1 MARLASGVRGEA
13 DGAFAVFSSAAPPKP
28 NTAMN
33 KILSLVFLVVGAV
46 LLVYGLNASDSVASN
61 VSEAVTGTPTDKSMW
76 LVILG
81 AVGVIAGGV
90 GFFAGRK
97 S

>member
-1 MARLASGVRGEA
+1 
-13 DGAFAVFSSAAPPKP
+13 
-28 NTAMN
+28 MN

>member
-1 MARLASGVRGEA
+1 MLASRMREAGSRAPSLKRVR
-13 DGAFAVFSSAAPPKP
+13 SQP
-28 NTAMN
+28 NPAMN
-33 KILSLVFLVVGAV
+33 KSLSLAFLVAGVV
-46 LLVYGLNASDSVASN
+46 LLVFGLNSSDSVASS

-76 LVILG
+76 LIVLG
-81 AVGVIAGGV
+81 AVGVVAGGV